1 MLPILRIVPV
11 GGVLLAIVIL
21 VLAFNPPGGTH
32 VLLAPPAVRGALMA
46 RSDHPEWR
54 QFLML
59 AATRRAGEI
68 ARLRDL
74 LDAPGHAGKPRRGS
88 EVAGLPIDRTSA
100 DPDDATGSIPTPA
113 ESTLPMEIGEPSSTE
128 LPVTK
133 NEELPPAITP
143 ARLKT
148 QGESRSRT
156 VRRKRHARAQV
167 KTLNLN
173 ADPFIPNIQSNNG
186 RIRNQSTLGIN
197 NFAVPVTVNEPIMN
211 FQ

>member
-21 VLAFNPPGGTH
+21 VLALNPPGGTR

-74 LDAPGHAGKPRRGS
+74 LDPPGHSGKAPRGP
-88 EVAGLPIDRTSA
+88 EVAGLPTDRTSA
-100 DPDDATGSIPTPA
+100 DPDDVTGSIPTPA

-148 QGESRSRT
+148 QGENRSKT
-156 VRRKRHARAQV
+156 VRHTRHARAQV
-167 KTLNLN
+167 KAPNP
-173 ADPFIPNIQSNNG
+173 AMDPFSPNIQSTNG
-186 RIRNQSTLGIN
+186 RNRNQPIGGIN
-197 NFAVPVTVNEPIMN
+197 NFAAPVTVNEPIMN